1 MYMPAEVEMMIGMLS
16 PAHPDQPA
24 GTWDLLRKTV
34 DEGCKNI
41 DPGFTPV
48 AYSRGVASAE
58 VRNLLR
64 VARVLSSVRVTSQ
77 MEVIRANKLPKPS
90 SIRF

>member
-41 DPGFTPV
+41 DPGFTQSPTL
-48 AYSRGVASAE
+48 AELHPPKSETCCELRESSQASESR
-58 VRNLLR
+58 RR
-64 VARVLSSVRVTSQ
+64 W
-77 MEVIRANKLPKPS
+77 K
-90 SIRF
+90 